1 MPINL
6 GMVADAA
13 APAPERARQ
22 DNANA
27 GTVFPHICSLSYT
40 AGAYPTKPTQNTN
53 ERNKRTVS
61 LLTMRLTN
69 YFINM

>member
-22 DNANA
+22 DDANA
-27 GTVFPHICSLSYT
+27 GAVFHTY
-40 AGAYPTKPTQNTN
+40 AA
-53 ERNKRTVS
+53 
-61 LLTMRLTN
+61 
-69 YFINM
+69 